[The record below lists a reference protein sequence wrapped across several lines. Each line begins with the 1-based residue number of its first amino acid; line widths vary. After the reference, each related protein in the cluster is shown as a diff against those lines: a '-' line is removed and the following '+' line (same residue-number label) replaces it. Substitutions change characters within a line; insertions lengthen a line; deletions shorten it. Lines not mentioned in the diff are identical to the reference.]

1 MLSLRG
7 PTLQKNGVLAK
18 YEKYGTLSQY
28 DYIILPLKFE
38 SRWVWVPNQ
47 EGWIYQRTKFIGDGA
62 LPPVWGPMN
71 FCETSHIVVVRFDN
85 VLEYLASNIFFFFFF
100 LASNIQLLKFRLF
113 HFYNLENCT
122 PNLTHLNL
130 FKRWYLML
138 HVSDDRTN
146 FLALL
151 RV

>member
-7 PTLQKNGVLAK
+7 PTLKKNGILAK

-47 EGWIYQRTKFIGDGA
+47 EGWIYQRTKFIGNGA
-62 LPPVWGPMN
+62 WPPVWGPMN

-85 VLEYLASNIFFFFFF
+85 VLEYLASNI
-100 LASNIQLLKFRLF
+100 QLLKFWLYSF
-113 HFYNLENCT
+113 LQFGALENCT

-138 HVSDDRTN
+138 HDSDDRTN